1 MTRLALGTVQFGLDY
16 GIANRR
22 GRPSLHEAGRI
33 LEVARGFGIDLLDSA
48 VAYGA
53 SEQVLGDLGVSD
65 FKVVTKLPP
74 LPEGMSDAADWVE
87 RELTASLARL
97 RLGSVHGLLL
107 HRSTDLNGRHGRDV
121 AEGMLRVRA
130 SGLAEKI
137 GVSIYDPAE
146 LDEVISLMPLD
157 LVQTPINLLDRRL
170 ERSGWLRRLHEDGV
184 EIHTR
189 STFLQGLLLLPRREI
204 PARFERWSA
213 LWDSWHGELLQHSVP
228 PTAACLSYPLSLP
241 GVSRVVVGVDAAEQ
255 LEALA
260 LATWN
265 PPDIREWPSF
275 ATDDAMLINPSN
287 WNRL

>member
-1 MTRLALGTVQFGLDY
+1 MMRLALGTAQFGLDY
-16 GIANRR
+16 GIANRL
-22 GRPSLHEAGRI
+22 GRPSLHQVGRT
-33 LEVARGFGIDLLDSA
+33 LEVAREFGIDLLDSA

-53 SEQVLGDLGVSD
+53 SEQVLGGLGVCD

-74 LPEGMSDAADWVE
+74 LPECTPDAADWVE

-97 RLGSVHGLLL
+97 RLGSVYGLLL
-107 HRSTDLNGRHGRDV
+107 HRSTDLNGRHGRDL
-121 AEGMLRVRA
+121 AKGILRVRA

-157 LVQTPINLLDRRL
+157 LVQAPINLLDRRL
-170 ERSGWLRRLHEDGV
+170 ERSGWVRRLHEEGV
-184 EIHTR
+184 EIHAR
-189 STFLQGLLLLPRREI
+189 STFLQGLLLLPRWEI
-204 PARFERWSA
+204 PPRFERWSA
-213 LWDSWHGELLQHSVP
+213 VWDSWHGELLRHSIP
-228 PTAACLSYPLSLP
+228 ATAACLSYPLSLP

-255 LEALA
+255 LQHLA
-260 LATWN
+260 LVARN

-275 ATDDAMLINPSN
+275 ASDDAMLINPSN